1 MTIYLQ
7 KNIQM
12 KKNILFILSLIS
24 AIYVDA
30 QVKTSSEKKGDQ
42 YYFVYSYQKAIEAYV
57 GSSVLT
63 IDGQRKLA
71 KSYHKTGSNNLAE
84 NTYEKILSSKSG
96 IEAEDYFEYAMLLK
110 NSGKYSESNRQMEV
124 FREQKPNDLRVLDYV
139 ANKDKLKEI
148 MTDKGT
154 MNIQNLAINTEAQD
168 IGLSFYLNKIVFASS
183 RSTIINPKKSN
194 INNLPYLKLYSSEV
208 KDGIMLEPEEFDI
221 TLNGSL
227 NDGPASF
234 NKEGTYMAYTQNNYD
249 LNKKERIVKLQ
260 LNFKT
265 LKNGKWSASE
275 PFMLNNKN
283 YSLGH
288 ANLSSYGNT
297 MYFAS
302 DMPGGYGGSDIYR
315 VVKNEN
321 NQWSKAENL
330 GITIN
335 TEGDELYPFFEEKS
349 GSFFYTSNGK
359 FGLGGFD
366 IFVSNTYLKGFQNSV
381 NAGAPL
387 NTMYDDF
394 GLIVD
399 DNLNKYYFSSNRA
412 GGKGNDDIYTME
424 NFLKITKPETLD
436 TPKIEIKI
444 ATAENLKVNE
454 NISRVLN
461 FKNVFFDVDKSNIR
475 PDAIHTLDNI
485 VYIMNNYPMM
495 ALEIRAHTDCRENQ
509 VYNQLLSNRRAI
521 SCLNFIKKR
530 ITNPKRISG
539 KGYGKS
545 LLINNCNCQLNHE
558 CSEED
563 HQENRRVEFI
573 VVRK

>member
-110 NSGKYSESNRQMEV
+110 NSGKYNESNKQMEV
-124 FREQKPNDLRVLDYV
+124 FKRQKPSDLRVLDYV
-139 ANKDKLKEI
+139 ANKDKLKDL
-148 MTDKGT
+148 MTDKGD

-208 KDGIMLEPEEFDI
+208 KDGIMLEPEEFDM

-249 LNKKERIVKLQ
+249 LNKQERIVKLQ

-265 LKNGKWSASE
+265 LNNGKWSASE

-288 ANLSSYGNT
+288 ANLSSDGNT

-366 IFVSNTYLKGFQNSV
+366 IFVSNTYLKGFQNAV

-394 GLIVD
+394 GLIVPTFEH
-399 DNLNKYYFSSNRA
+399 LCELYFYLLRS
-412 GGKGNDDIYTME
+412 
-424 NFLKITKPETLD
+424 TKMQEP
-436 TPKIEIKI
+436 
-444 ATAENLKVNE
+444 
-454 NISRVLN
+454 
-461 FKNVFFDVDKSNIR
+461 
-475 PDAIHTLDNI
+475 
-485 VYIMNNYPMM
+485 
-495 ALEIRAHTDCRENQ
+495 
-509 VYNQLLSNRRAI
+509 RR
-521 SCLNFIKKR
+521 
-530 ITNPKRISG
+530 
-539 KGYGKS
+539 
-545 LLINNCNCQLNHE
+545 
-558 CSEED
+558 
-563 HQENRRVEFI
+563 
-573 VVRK
+573 